1 MTKAPPGSFVRR
13 HRSGAWSVDPLRR
26 WSGWLID
33 EMILAEWQR
42 FVASEPAGQLG
53 CLLDLGAGER
63 PYAPVYAPHADQTV
77 ALDWPG
83 SLHGAGGLDVWGSAE
98 SLPFA
103 GASFD
108 TILCT
113 EVLEHVRE
121 PERVLAECC
130 RVLRPGGW
138 LFLTTPFFNPLHELP
153 WDFYRYTPFALQAL
167 GEGAGLSLRRVS
179 EKGGLGAFLLMLWVY
194 LATLL
199 GLRGSR
205 GLGGW
210 PFSRWNPFF
219 WAGLIWPQ
227 QLYLRWWKSR
237 SLGQRD
243 HSLQPTSSDSSLLAV
258 TLGYVAVFQKPH

>member
-1 MTKAPPGSFVRR
+1 MPEVPLGSFVRR

-33 EMILAEWQR
+33 EMILAELQR
-42 FVASEPAGQLG
+42 FVAGEAAGQLG

-63 PYAPVYAPHADQTV
+63 PYAAVYAPHAGQTV

-83 SLHGAGGLDVWGSAE
+83 SLHGGGGLDVWGSAE
-98 SLPFA
+98 ALPFA
-103 GASFD
+103 RAAFD

-113 EVLEHVRE
+113 EVLEHVRA
-121 PERVLAECC
+121 PERVLAECY

-167 GEGAGLSLRRVS
+167 GEGTGLRLRRMS
-179 EKGGLGAFLLMLWVY
+179 EKGGLGAFLVLLWVY
-194 LATLL
+194 LATVL
-199 GLRGSR
+199 GLRWSR
-205 GLGGW
+205 WLGRW
-210 PFSRWNPFF
+210 PFSRWNPMF
-219 WAGLIWPQ
+219 WAGLVWPQ

-237 SLGQRD
+237 FFGQRD
-243 HSLQPTSSDSSLLAV
+243 LSLQPTAAEPSLLPV